1 MKTAKG
7 TDICPALASV
17 LQAKPVALKNFEAMP
32 PSHQREYNKHVAEA
46 KKEETQQRRAESAL
60 KRITAWKKA

>member
-7 TDICPALASV
+7 TEVCAELAAALKGAPS
-17 LQAKPVALKNFEAMP
+17 ALKNFEAMP

-46 KKEETQQRRAESAL
+46 KQAETRERRAAGAIE
-60 KRITAWKKA
+60 RITAWKR

>member
-7 TDICPALASV
+7 TEVCPALAAA
-17 LQAKPVALKNFEAMP
+17 LKTKPNALKNFEAMP
-32 PSHQREYNKHVAEA
+32 PSHQQEYNKHVAEA

-60 KRITAWKKA
+60 KRIAVWKR

>member
-7 TDICPALASV
+7 THVCPALATA
-17 LQAKPVALKNFEAMP
+17 LAAKPGALKIFESMP

-46 KKEETQQRRAESAL
+46 KKEETRASRAEKAVQKIGEW
-60 KRITAWKKA
+60 KR

>member
-7 TDICPALASV
+7 TDICPALA
-17 LQAKPVALKNFEAMP
+17 AALKRNPGALKAFEAMP

-46 KKEETQQRRAESAL
+46 KKEETKLNRAAKAVEKIGKW
-60 KRITAWKKA
+60 KR